1 MSDRLGGIAAFV
13 QAAESGSFALAA
25 QHLNLTRSAIGKSIA
40 RLEQRLG
47 ARLFH
52 RTTRSLNLTED
63 GQLFYESCLKA
74 LKELETAEAALDS
87 GRRVVSGRLRVSMAT
102 VFGRHCVAPILLDL
116 AAQHPGLDLDLSFSD
131 RPVDLIEDGFDLA
144 VRGGNIPD
152 QSGLMMRRLG
162 EQRMIVV
169 ASPAYLARRGTPK
182 TLADLAAHEGVVYG
196 RANQTKCWVFRGPE
210 GRTVEQAIHCRLRL
224 DDVEALVDAAL
235 RGAGLGWLPCWLIAP
250 HVKSG
255 ALIPVLSPDLAIGYP
270 MYAVWP
276 RSPHLPLRMR
286 LAIDALAAK
295 LPQILSERME
305 ETKDKRAARRAA
317 G

>member
-25 QHLNLTRSAIGKSIA
+25 DRLNLTRSAVGKSIA

-47 ARLFH
+47 VRLFH
-52 RTTRSLNLTED
+52 RTTRSLSLTED
-63 GQLFYESCLKA
+63 GQAFYESCLRA
-74 LKELETAEAALDS
+74 LKELEAGEAALDS
-87 GRRVVSGRLRVSMAT
+87 GRSCATGRLRVSVAT

-116 AAQHPGLDLDLSFSD
+116 MDQHPGLELDLSFND

-144 VRGGNIPD
+144 VRGGNLAD

-162 EQRMIVV
+162 EQRMIV
-169 ASPAYLARRGTPK
+169 AAAPAYLAKHGTPQR
-182 TLADLAAHEGVVYG
+182 LEDLAQHDGVVYG
-196 RANQTKCWVFRGPE
+196 RGSHTKSWVFKGPE
-210 GRTVEQAIHCRLRL
+210 GKLVEQLVRCRLRL

-255 ALIPVLSPDLAIGYP
+255 ALVPVLSPDFSVGYP

-276 RSPHLPLRMR
+276 QSPHLPLRTR
-286 LAIDALAAK
+286 LAIDALAAR
-295 LPQILSERME
+295 LPQRLSEMAG
-305 ETKDKRAARRAA
+305 KRAA
-317 G
+317 

>member
-13 QAAESGSFALAA
+13 QATESGSFALAA
-25 QHLNLTRSAIGKSIA
+25 ERLNLTRSAVGKSIA
-40 RLEQRLG
+40 RLELRLG
-47 ARLFH
+47 VRLFH
-52 RTTRSLNLTED
+52 RTTRSLSLTED
-63 GQLFYESCLKA
+63 GQTFYESCLKA

-87 GRRVVSGRLRVSMAT
+87 GRQTVSGRLRVSMAT

-116 AAQHPGLDLDLSFSD
+116 TRQHPGLELDLSFND

-144 VRGGNIPD
+144 VRGGSVPD
-152 QSGLMMRRLG
+152 QGGLMMRRLG

-169 ASPAYLARRGTPK
+169 AAPSYLARHGTPRR
-182 TLADLAAHEGVVYG
+182 LEDLSAHEGVVYG
-196 RANQTKCWVFRGPE
+196 RGSHTKCWIFKGPE
-210 GRTVEQAIHCRLRL
+210 EKLVEQLIRCRLRL

-235 RGAGLGWLPCWLIAP
+235 SGAGLGWLPCWLIAP

-255 ALIPVLSPDLAIGYP
+255 ALVPVLSPDLAIGYP

-276 RSPHLPLRMR
+276 QSPHLPLRTR
-286 LAIDALAAK
+286 LVIDALAAK
-295 LPQILSERME
+295 LPLRLSEMTANRQ
-305 ETKDKRAARRAA
+305 A

>member
-13 QAAESGSFALAA
+13 QATESGSFALAA
-25 QHLNLTRSAIGKSIA
+25 ERLNLTRSAVGKSIA

-47 ARLFH
+47 VRLFH
-52 RTTRSLNLTED
+52 RTTRSLSLTED
-63 GQLFYESCLKA
+63 GQTFYESCLRA

-87 GRRVVSGRLRVSMAT
+87 GRQTVSGRLRVSMSI

-116 AAQHPGLDLDLSFSD
+116 ARQHPGLELDLSFND
-131 RPVDLIEDGFDLA
+131 RPVDLFEDGFDLA
-144 VRGGNIPD
+144 IRGGNVPD
-152 QSGLMMRRLG
+152 QSGLMIRRLG

-169 ASPAYLARRGTPK
+169 AAPAYLARHGAPR
-182 TLADLAAHEGVVYG
+182 TLADLAHHEGLVYG
-196 RANQTKCWVFRGPE
+196 RGNQIKCWSFKGPN
-210 GRTVEQAIHCRLRL
+210 GQHIQQTIRCRLRL

-235 RGAGLGWLPCWLIAP
+235 SGAGLGWLPCWLIAP

-255 ALIPVLSPDLAIGYP
+255 ALVPVLAPDLAIGYP

-276 RSPHLPLRMR
+276 QSPHLPLRTR
-286 LAIDALAAK
+286 LAIDAIAAK
-295 LPQILSERME
+295 LPLRLSEMMANRQ
-305 ETKDKRAARRAA
+305 A